1 MNRIILGGAQ
11 LGLPYG
17 VLGTGEKL
25 NALEINDLFDA
36 ANSVGIQTIDTAIAY
51 GTSESVI
58 GDYSNSRFKIITKLP
73 PLPNDVND
81 VSGWVRQQIDASLT
95 RLQTNNIDALLLH
108 HPQDLTGEFGVTLKK
123 VIEELLSEGVIKR
136 FGVSIYA
143 PDELTTIV
151 GHFPIDVVQ
160 TPFNVFDQ
168 RITPWLETLS
178 RNSIEV
184 HARSVFLQ
192 GLLISPTSTRP
203 ARFRKWEAQFNQFD
217 NWVSE
222 LSMSAISV
230 CLGVALNQPGISHLV
245 VGALSSTQL
254 LETAAQ
260 IPKDFSHRSEH
271 MQSNDLALIDPRVW

>member
-25 NALEINDLFDA
+25 DVLEVKDLLDTA
-36 ANSVGIQTIDTAIAY
+36 ESIGIQTIDTAIAY

-73 PLPNDVND
+73 PLPNGVDD
-81 VSGWVRQQIDASLT
+81 VSAWVRQQIDGSLT
-95 RLQTNNIDALLLH
+95 RLQTNSIDVLLLH
-108 HPQDLTGEFGVTLKK
+108 HPQDLSGEFGVKLEK
-123 VIEELLSEGVIKR
+123 VIGELLSEGIVKR
-136 FGVSIYA
+136 FGVSIYS

-160 TPFNVFDQ
+160 APFNVFDQ
-168 RITPWLETLS
+168 RITPWLKTLS
-178 RNSIEV
+178 KNGIEV

-192 GLLISPTSTRP
+192 GVLISAPEARP
-203 ARFRKWEAQFNQFD
+203 KRFKKWEAQFNHFD

-222 LSMSAISV
+222 HSMSAISV
-230 CLGVALNQPGISHLV
+230 CLGAALSQPGISSV
-245 VGALSSTQL
+245 IVGALSSSQL
-254 LETAAQ
+254 LETTTQ
-260 IPKDFSHRSEH
+260 IPKNFLYRLDDF
-271 MQSNDLALIDPRVW
+271 QSNDLALIDPRAW

>member
-178 RNSIEV
+178 KNGIEV

-192 GLLISPTSTRP
+192 GILISPASARP
-203 ARFRKWEAQFNQFD
+203 AHFKKWEAQFNQFD
-217 NWVSE
+217 RWVSE

>member
-17 VLGTGEKL
+17 VLGTGENLKPF
-25 NALEINDLFDA
+25 EVKDLLDA
-36 ANSVGIQTIDTAIAY
+36 AESIGIQTIDTAIAY

-81 VSGWVRQQIDASLT
+81 VSGWVRQQIDGSLA
-95 RLQTNNIDALLLH
+95 RLQTKNIDALLLH
-108 HPQDLTGEFGVTLKK
+108 HPQDLRGEFGAKLEK
-123 VIEELLSEGVIKR
+123 VIGELLSEGVMKR

-178 RNSIEV
+178 RNGIEV

-192 GLLISPTSTRP
+192 GLLISPANTRP

-222 LSMSAISV
+222 LSMSAIAV

-245 VGALSSTQL
+245 VGALNSSQL

-260 IPKDFSHRSEH
+260 IPKDFPHRSQD
-271 MQSNDLALIDPRVW
+271 MQSNDPGLIDPRVW

>member
-17 VLGTGEKL
+17 VLGTGAKL

-178 RNSIEV
+178 KNGIEV

-192 GLLISPTSTRP
+192 GILISPASARP
-203 ARFRKWEAQFNQFD
+203 AHFKKWEAQFNQFD
-217 NWVSE
+217 RWVSE

>member
-25 NALEINDLFDA
+25 KSVEVKDLLDSA
-36 ANSVGIQTIDTAIAY
+36 ESIGIQTIDTAIAY

-58 GDYSNSRFKIITKLP
+58 GEYSNSRFKIITKLP
-73 PLPNDVND
+73 PLPNDIDD
-81 VSGWVRQQIDASLT
+81 VSGWVRQQIDGSLT
-95 RLQTNNIDALLLH
+95 RLQTKHIDALLLH
-108 HPQDLTGEFGVTLKK
+108 HPQDLTGEFGVKLNK
-123 VIEELLSEGVIKR
+123 VIGELLSEGVIKR
-136 FGVSIYA
+136 FGVSIYS

-151 GHFPIDVVQ
+151 GHFPIDIVQ

-168 RITPWLETLS
+168 RISPWLETLG
-178 RNSIEV
+178 RNGIEV

-192 GLLISPTSTRP
+192 GLLISPAKARP
-203 ARFRKWEAQFNQFD
+203 ERFRKWEAQFKHFD

-245 VGALSSTQL
+245 VGALSSSQL
-254 LETAAQ
+254 LEIAAQ
-260 IPKDFSHRSEH
+260 IPNDFPHRSED
-271 MQSNDLALIDPRVW
+271 MQSNDPALIDPRVW

>member
-25 NALEINDLFDA
+25 KSVEVKDLLDSA
-36 ANSVGIQTIDTAIAY
+36 ESIGIQTIDTAIAY

-58 GDYSNSRFKIITKLP
+58 GEYSNSRFKIITKLP
-73 PLPNDVND
+73 PLPNDIDD
-81 VSGWVRQQIDASLT
+81 VSGWVRQQINGSLA
-95 RLQTNNIDALLLH
+95 RLQTKHIDALLLH
-108 HPQDLTGEFGVTLKK
+108 HPQDLTGEFGVKLNK
-123 VIEELLSEGVIKR
+123 VIGELLSEGVIKR
-136 FGVSIYA
+136 FGVSIYS

-151 GHFPIDVVQ
+151 GHFPIDIVQ

-168 RITPWLETLS
+168 RISPWLETLG
-178 RNSIEV
+178 RNGIEV

-192 GLLISPTSTRP
+192 GLLISPAKARP
-203 ARFRKWEAQFNQFD
+203 ERFRKWEAQFKHFD

-245 VGALSSTQL
+245 VGALSSSQL
-254 LETAAQ
+254 LEIAAQ
-260 IPKDFSHRSEH
+260 IPNDFPHRSED
-271 MQSNDLALIDPRVW
+271 MQSNDPALIDPRVW

>member
-17 VLGTGEKL
+17 VLGTGENLKPF
-25 NALEINDLFDA
+25 EVKDLLDA
-36 ANSVGIQTIDTAIAY
+36 AESIGIQTIDTAIAY

-81 VSGWVRQQIDASLT
+81 VSGWVRQQIDGSLA
-95 RLQTNNIDALLLH
+95 RLQTKNIDALLLH
-108 HPQDLTGEFGVTLKK
+108 QPQDLTGEFGAKLEK
-123 VIEELLSEGVIKR
+123 VIGELLSEGVMKR

-178 RNSIEV
+178 RNGIEV

-192 GLLISPTSTRP
+192 GLLISPANARP

-222 LSMSAISV
+222 LSMSAIAV

-245 VGALSSTQL
+245 VGALNSIQL

-260 IPKDFSHRSEH
+260 IPKDFSHRSED
-271 MQSNDLALIDPRVW
+271 MQSNDPGLIDPRVW

>member
-25 NALEINDLFDA
+25 NALEVKDLLDVA
-36 ANSVGIQTIDTAIAY
+36 ESIGIQTIDTAIAY

-178 RNSIEV
+178 RNGIEV

-192 GLLISPTSTRP
+192 GILISPASARP
-203 ARFRKWEAQFNQFD
+203 AHFKKWEAQFNQFD
-217 NWVSE
+217 RWVSE

-230 CLGVALNQPGISHLV
+230 CLGVALSQPGISHLV

>member
-17 VLGTGEKL
+17 VLGTGENLKPFEVKGL
-25 NALEINDLFDA
+25 LDA
-36 ANSVGIQTIDTAIAY
+36 AESIGIQTIDTAIAY

-81 VSGWVRQQIDASLT
+81 VSGWVRQQTDGSLA
-95 RLQTNNIDALLLH
+95 RLQTKNIDALLLH
-108 HPQDLTGEFGVTLKK
+108 HPQDLTGKFGAKLEK
-123 VIEELLSEGVIKR
+123 VIEELLSEGVMKR

-178 RNSIEV
+178 RNGIEV

-192 GLLISPTSTRP
+192 GLLISPANARP
-203 ARFRKWEAQFNQFD
+203 VRFRKWEAQFNQFD

-222 LSMSAISV
+222 LSMSAIAV

-245 VGALSSTQL
+245 VGALNSSQL

-260 IPKDFSHRSEH
+260 IPKDFSHRSED
-271 MQSNDLALIDPRVW
+271 MQSNDPGLIDPRVW

>member
-17 VLGTGEKL
+17 VLGNGEKL
-25 NALEINDLFDA
+25 NALEIKDLLDIA
-36 ANSVGIQTIDTAIAY
+36 ESIGIQTIDTAIAY

-178 RNSIEV
+178 KNGIEV

-192 GLLISPTSTRP
+192 GILISPASARP
-203 ARFRKWEAQFNQFD
+203 AHFKKWEAQFNQFD
-217 NWVSE
+217 RWVSE

-230 CLGVALNQPGISHLV
+230 CLGVALSQPGISHLV

>member
-17 VLGTGEKL
+17 LLGTGEKL
-25 NALEINDLFDA
+25 KALEVKDLLDA
-36 ANSVGIQTIDTAIAY
+36 AESIGIQTIDTAIAY

-81 VSGWVRQQIDASLT
+81 VSGWVRQKIDGSLT
-95 RLQTNNIDALLLH
+95 RLQTKKIDALLLH
-108 HPQDLTGEFGVTLKK
+108 HPQDLTGEFGVKLEK
-123 VIEELLSEGVIKR
+123 VIRELLSEGVVKR

-178 RNSIEV
+178 RNGIEV

-192 GLLISPTSTRP
+192 GLLISPANARP

-245 VGALSSTQL
+245 VGALNSSQL

-260 IPKDFSHRSEH
+260 IPKEFSHRSDA
-271 MQSNDLALIDPRVW
+271 MQTNDPALIDPRVW

>member
-25 NALEINDLFDA
+25 NAAEVKDLLDA
-36 ANSVGIQTIDTAIAY
+36 AESIGIQTIDTAIAY

-81 VSGWVRQQIDASLT
+81 VSGWVRQQIDGSLA
-95 RLQTNNIDALLLH
+95 RLQTKNIDALLLH
-108 HPQDLTGEFGVTLKK
+108 HPQDLRGEFGAKLEK
-123 VIEELLSEGVIKR
+123 VIGELLSEGVMKR

-178 RNSIEV
+178 RNGIEV

-192 GLLISPTSTRP
+192 GLLISPANTRP

-222 LSMSAISV
+222 LSMSAIAV

-245 VGALSSTQL
+245 VGALNSSQL

-260 IPKDFSHRSEH
+260 IPKDFPHRSQD
-271 MQSNDLALIDPRVW
+271 MQSNDPGLIDPRVW